1 MSAPLITA
9 YLVALPFA
17 LLLSLASL
25 RITLRLIGWSLLHN
39 SSNRKNTITA
49 RVQVDEDVCSQ
60 STSLQPPRE
69 DEDWEQVEGYAAS
82 SAPNGEIPKDSEW
95 KGVVGFFHPFW

>member
-1 MSAPLITA
+1 MSALLITA
-9 YLVALPFA
+9 CLVVIPFT

-25 RITLRLIGWSLLHN
+25 RITLRLIGWSLLHK
-39 SSNRKNTITA
+39 SSNRKNAITA
-49 RVQVDEDVCSQ
+49 RAQADEDVYSR
-60 STSLQPPRE
+60 SASLQPPRE
-69 DEDWEQVEGYAAS
+69 DEDWERVEGYAAS